1 MGNPYF
7 TLSPLKVEVA
17 HGEPHRIIVIRNI
30 ITDKVSKGLV
40 FQSAVRHE
48 VKVELAKLYIVIIT
62 GRCYRVPLGMRSLF
76 CLSKA

>member
-30 ITDKVSKGLV
+30 ITDKVRWFGFSECG
-40 FQSAVRHE
+40 
-48 VKVELAKLYIVIIT
+48 
-62 GRCYRVPLGMRSLF
+62 
-76 CLSKA
+76 